1 MQPVRLFLITAAAA
15 LVLTAGVIAQRP
27 APAGTGTLSG
37 TVTADSGEVRAL
49 RVKARNTSTRVAYT
63 VFTVKGRYQILNL
76 PAGPYD
82 VQVVEEAFES
92 PVQQVQ
98 LGDRQTQTAN
108 IAVKMKAAFAR
119 GAGNAGSI
127 AQTSYGATP
136 QDKADLSQVEL
147 VDFDALYPPSPARD
161 LMVQH
166 CFPCHGVSG
175 WHGRRLNEVGWR
187 RVVNRMFAKDG
198 RVANMAVGVPQ
209 VPYTRVSEQQ
219 KEEIIK
225 YLTATFGPGSKARDL
240 KTDSLVR
247 DEQALS
253 TALYVQYELKRSVA
267 DRKFANGLAPVLGGH
282 SAFASLAN
290 PGVVYISGNSS
301 NSILRVDTRDPN
313 YDTRTKE
320 FWIDNPGNVNATPHG
335 IVEVNGKIWFTELA
349 GDRIS
354 TLDPNTG
361 QFQRYRIPT
370 EGGGPHSLWN
380 DSKGNFWFTYFA
392 AAGKIGRFDSK
403 TQQVREYDFPDFSG
417 YGLVVDKQDR
427 AWAVGLN
434 TPVVYGYDPST
445 DKWSTY
451 KLTSPARRVAID
463 SKGMVWACEYFGN
476 RIARIDP
483 ASGKVTEY
491 DLPLKWGNPYDLWPD
506 AEDNIWVENAVYN
519 SLVKFDPR
527 TTQWTYVPFPDLG
540 AHTPKLDRDKEGT
553 LWFTLGA
560 SPKGLAAFKPKGNVP
575 SGSAPTAAQ

>member
-1 MQPVRLFLITAAAA
+1 
-15 LVLTAGVIAQRP
+15 
-27 APAGTGTLSG
+27 
-37 TVTADSGEVRAL
+37 
-49 RVKARNTSTRVAYT
+49 
-63 VFTVKGRYQILNL
+63 
-76 PAGPYD
+76 
-82 VQVVEEAFES
+82 
-92 PVQQVQ
+92 
-98 LGDRQTQTAN
+98 
-108 IAVKMKAAFAR
+108 
-119 GAGNAGSI
+119 
-127 AQTSYGATP
+127 
-136 QDKADLSQVEL
+136 
-147 VDFDALYPPSPARD
+147 
-161 LMVQH
+161 MVQH

-209 VPYTRVSEQQ
+209 VPYGRVSEQQ
-219 KEEIIK
+219 KEEIIE

-240 KTDSLVR
+240 KTDPLVR

-253 TALYVQYELKRSVA
+253 TALYVQYDLKRSVA
-267 DRKFANGLAPVLGGH
+267 DRKFANGQAPSLGGH
-282 SAFASLAN
+282 SAHASLAN

-320 FWIDNPGNVNATPHG
+320 FWIDNPGNVNTTPHG

-434 TPVVYGYDPST
+434 TPVVLRLRPSGRQV
-445 DKWSTY
+445 DHLQDHVARAPGRDRFEGNGLGVRVLRQPDRDDRSGLRQGDRVRSAAQMGKPVRP
-451 KLTSPARRVAID
+451 LARRGRQHLGRERGLQLPGEVRPADDAVDLRAVPRPRRPYAEARSRQGRHVVVYPRRVAKRAGRVQAQGQRPVRERVNGSPID
-463 SKGMVWACEYFGN
+463 
-476 RIARIDP
+476 
-483 ASGKVTEY
+483 T
-491 DLPLKWGNPYDLWPD
+491 
-506 AEDNIWVENAVYN
+506 
-519 SLVKFDPR
+519 PR
-527 TTQWTYVPFPDLG
+527 GRGPRW
-540 AHTPKLDRDKEGT
+540 
-553 LWFTLGA
+553 
-560 SPKGLAAFKPKGNVP
+560 
-575 SGSAPTAAQ
+575 SAPFNS